1 MIGMARDITLRK
13 RAEQQMVRAKER
25 LDLALTSSSLALWD
39 WDLAATASTS
49 TRTGRSCCGDP
60 PRESTFTGDE
70 VLRWNH
76 PTTARCF
83 APRSATPPRA

>member
-1 MIGMARDITLRK
+1 MIGVARDITLRK

-39 WDLAATASTS
+39 WDLKAS
-49 TRTGRSCCGDP
+49 RVYFNENWAEMLGDP
-60 PRESTFTGDE
+60 ARVHLPAEE
-70 VLRWNH
+70 VLMWNH
-76 PTTARCF
+76 PTTARCS